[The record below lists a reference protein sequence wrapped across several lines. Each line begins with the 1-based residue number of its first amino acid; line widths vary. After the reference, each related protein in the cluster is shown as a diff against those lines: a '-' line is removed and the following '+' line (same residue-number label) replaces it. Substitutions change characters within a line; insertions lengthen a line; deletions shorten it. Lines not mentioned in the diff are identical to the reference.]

1 MKDKFLKLITRDK
14 AQEDISLKK
23 KTINIIYL
31 KANLKMVNYQDMQD
45 VFTGMVVFMKDFAIM
60 MTEMEKVKII
70 IMMAVTMKVIIRII
84 LKMVK
89 ELSLVK
95 MEIF

>member
-1 MKDKFLKLITRDK
+1 
-14 AQEDISLKK
+14 
-23 KTINIIYL
+23 
-31 KANLKMVNYQDMQD
+31 MVNYQDMQD